1 MHAFFRFPHTPHLDW
16 LGRKSPRDDKVLA
29 PNEAA
34 NLLADKVLVEEKL
47 DGANL
52 GISIGSDGQILAQN
66 RGQYLLEPFSGQFS
80 RLNSWFALH
89 QWALRDHLSPSWI
102 LFGEWCAAKHSLDYN
117 SLPDW
122 FLVFDVYDRQQQQ
135 FFSSERRNQLASDL
149 GLSCVP
155 ALLEGKTSL
164 NELKHLLAT
173 SQSRYRAGPAE
184 GLIIRRQ
191 NEDWCKQRAKLVRAD
206 FTQSI
211 TEHWS
216 SKTIEWNTLQ
226 TGKPST

>member
-1 MHAFFRFPHTPHLDW
+1 MSDFFRFPHTPHIDW
-16 LGRKSPRDDKVLA
+16 LGKEPPRGDKILT
-29 PNEAA
+29 PNEASR
-34 NLLADKVLVEEKL
+34 LLAGEVLVEEKL

-52 GISIGSDGQILAQN
+52 GVSIGPSGQILVQN
-66 RGQYLLEPFSGQFS
+66 RGQYLIKPYSGQFS
-80 RLNSWFALH
+80 RLNSWLSLH
-89 QWALRDHLSPSWI
+89 QWGLKDHLTPDWI

-149 GLSCVP
+149 GLSCAP

-164 NELKHLLAT
+164 NELKQLLAT
-173 SQSRYRAGPAE
+173 SQSRYRAGPPE

-191 NEDWCKQRAKLVRAD
+191 NEDWCEQRAKLVRAD

-226 TGKPST
+226 IGKPST

>member
-1 MHAFFRFPHTPHLDW
+1 MSEFFRFPHTPHIDW
-16 LGRKSPRDDKVLA
+16 LSQEPPRDDKVLA
-29 PNEAA
+29 PNEARQ
-34 NLLADKVLVEEKL
+34 LLAGEVLVEEKL

-52 GISIGSDGQILAQN
+52 GISIGPDGQILAQN
-66 RGQYLLEPFSGQFS
+66 RGQYLIEPFTGQFS
-80 RLNSWFALH
+80 RLNSWLAQH
-89 QWALRDHLSPSWI
+89 QWALKDHLSPDWI

-122 FLVFDVYDRQQQQ
+122 FLVFDVYDRKQQR
-135 FFSSERRNQLASDL
+135 FFSSECRNQLASDL
-149 GLSCVP
+149 SLSCVP

-164 NELKHLLAT
+164 NELKQMLAT
-173 SQSRYRAGPAE
+173 SQSRYRTGPPE

-191 NEDWCKQRAKLVRAD
+191 NEDWCEQRAKLVRAD